1 MKRRR
6 PLQSGDW
13 FFFASQRLFLNSGF
27 HWLSPLTQT
36 ADVTQEKG
44 NGLFFFCFF
53 ARQLGFPDF
62 CPVTNRL
69 VWKGGKSQPHTSA
82 GQHRWTEHLPLS
94 SQSQHTEGQY
104 VFFFLSSSPCK
115 NLVSVNKLKTFC
127 RNAKSFFYL
136 AVINIPLGFC
146 LKLHPTDKSRRKSL
160 NL

>member
-1 MKRRR
+1 MKRHR
-6 PLQSGDW
+6 PLQSGDR

-62 CPVTNRL
+62 CPVTNCL
-69 VWKGGKSQPHTSA
+69 VWKGGRSQPYTSA

-94 SQSQHTEGQY
+94 SQSQHTEGQCA
-104 VFFFLSSSPCK
+104 FSLFPALHARIWFLSTSSR
-115 NLVSVNKLKTFC
+115 LF
-127 RNAKSFFYL
+127 
-136 AVINIPLGFC
+136 AVTQKAF
-146 LKLHPTDKSRRKSL
+146 TWQ
-160 NL
+160 